1 MYLPVVGTVSLKKPP
16 SKNACE
22 HFVMSEATAK
32 GVALSPI
39 HMNDVPTRFYQI
51 SVSDAFWM
59 YTLSTF
65 AELARIALLSFE

>member
-1 MYLPVVGTVSLKKPP
+1 
-16 SKNACE
+16 
-22 HFVMSEATAK
+22 MSEATAK